1 MALGKIEHIGI
12 AVKDLGEAEIR
23 YTQLLGT
30 APYKREEV
38 ESEGVITLFFMAG
51 ENKIELLQATRPDSA
66 IARFVEKKGE
76 GLHHIAY
83 HVDDILAE
91 MERLRKEGF
100 TMLNETPKAGADNK
114 LICFIH
120 PKDAHGV
127 LTELCMERK

>member
-1 MALGKIEHIGI
+1 
-12 AVKDLGEAEIR
+12 
-23 YTQLLGT
+23 
-30 APYKREEV
+30 
-38 ESEGVITLFFMAG
+38 MAG

-91 MERLRKEGF
+91 MERLRREGF
-100 TMLNETPKAGADNK
+100 TILNETPKAGADNK

>member
-1 MALGKIEHIGI
+1 MGI

-91 MERLRKEGF
+91 MERLRREGF
-100 TMLNETPKAGADNK
+100 TILNETPKAGADNK

>member
-1 MALGKIEHIGI
+1 MALGKIEHMGI

-38 ESEGVITLFFMAG
+38 ESEGVITLFFKAG
-51 ENKIELLQATRPDSA
+51 DNKIELLQATRPDSA
-66 IARFVEKKGE
+66 IARFLEKKGE

-83 HVDDILAE
+83 DVQDIEAE
-91 MERLRKEGF
+91 MERLRGEGF
-100 TMLNETPKAGADNK
+100 TILNETPKPGADNK
-114 LICFIH
+114 MICFVH
-120 PKDAHGV
+120 PKDTHGV

>member
-1 MALGKIEHIGI
+1 MALGKIEHMGI

-91 MERLRKEGF
+91 MERLRREGF
-100 TMLNETPKAGADNK
+100 TILNETPKAGADNK